1 MTNNIEFF
9 FKNVYQLSLD
19 NILNQSD
26 DEHKSL
32 AKLLVNE
39 FKSIMPSSSSFH
51 NYLEYELPSIDKM
64 YENDDVYNLKMM
76 SEIDN
81 FDSSEMHEEYNSLLI
96 DAFNIYSNNKLL
108 GQMTLLLI
116 SRYYSENA
124 EFIRNLDRM
133 ELLFD
138 DNDYKL
144 NQWAGKAVDR
154 FVEYSEKSSIW
165 FTKISK
171 FIDENTPMDKVDII
185 DDVVDLELILH
196 ELK

>member
-1 MTNNIEFF
+1 
-9 FKNVYQLSLD
+9 
-19 NILNQSD
+19 
-26 DEHKSL
+26 
-32 AKLLVNE
+32 
-39 FKSIMPSSSSFH
+39 
-51 NYLEYELPSIDKM
+51 M